1 MSLLT
6 ILVRLYTNE
15 INDDL
20 FDYILITIKTGDYIM
35 QFFIYF
41 TMSEDEPMSPPSP
54 EGMAKMGKIME
65 EAFTS
70 GKIVAT
76 GKLPR
81 EVTRIK
87 LEEGNFSVSDGPF
100 IEGKELIPGFTV
112 INVDSKQEA
121 LEWAKELRE
130 CMGDGTLKMAQLAGT
145 SQEDMKR

>member
-1 MSLLT
+1 
-6 ILVRLYTNE
+6 
-15 INDDL
+15 
-20 FDYILITIKTGDYIM
+20 M

-41 TMSEDEPMSPPSP
+41 TMTENEPMSPPSA
-54 EGMAKMGKIME
+54 EGMAKMCKIME
-65 EAFTS
+65 EAFKS

-81 EVTRIK
+81 EVTCIQ
-87 LEEGNFSVSDGPF
+87 LEQGNFSVSDGPF

-130 CMGDGTLKMAQLAGT
+130 CMGDGTLKMAQLAAT
-145 SQEDMKR
+145 SQEDMK